1 MENKDEVIQLIHNRI
16 GLSYNPTLPNQDEL
30 IFSQMIVGALFIRGY
45 RMMVKSDPLRCCTFY
60 KRSQFTTEYLYLK
73 FLASHLSK
81 ASKEEIASLFAA
93 IKAIDD
99 MKCRQQPAYRVVLA
113 FLDDKS
119 FTELDKFQF
128 SAYST
133 EEEPKCQR
141 I

>member
-1 MENKDEVIQLIHNRI
+1 
-16 GLSYNPTLPNQDEL
+16 
-30 IFSQMIVGALFIRGY
+30 
-45 RMMVKSDPLRCCTFY
+45 MMVKSDPQKCCTFY

-73 FLASHLSK
+73 FLASHQSK

-93 IKAIDD
+93 IKGIDD

-133 EEEPKCQR
+133 EGEPR
-141 I
+141 YERV

>member
-1 MENKDEVIQLIHNRI
+1 M
-16 GLSYNPTLPNQDEL
+16 
-30 IFSQMIVGALFIRGY
+30 FSQMIVGALFIRGY
-45 RMMVKSDPLRCCTFY
+45 RMMVKNDHLRCCTFY

-73 FLASHLSK
+73 FLSNHKSK

-99 MKCRQQPAYRVVLA
+99 MKCRQQPAYRVVLGY
-113 FLDDKS
+113 LEDKS
-119 FTELDKFQF
+119 FIELDKLQF

-141 I
+141 V